1 MTFKGFGDA
10 LSPSVIFLRI
20 SSKFNIFSLFCG
32 KDIISFQ
39 SYKSSF
45 TKKSCRNSLV
55 DLIKRGR
62 WEEGAM
68 WDLGLQIADLA
79 KAKGRGQRADG
90 NRIDVRLPALLEK
103 QGVRT

>member
-1 MTFKGFGDA
+1 
-10 LSPSVIFLRI
+10 
-20 SSKFNIFSLFCG
+20 
-32 KDIISFQ
+32 
-39 SYKSSF
+39 
-45 TKKSCRNSLV
+45 
-55 DLIKRGR
+55 
-62 WEEGAM
+62 M